1 MALSA
6 AASFS
11 FSASA
16 PFFTL
21 LSVFASASFLPG
33 AWASAPAATFPF
45 PETCYSTA
53 ILLQSAH
60 ILINFS
66 WF

>member
-16 PFFTL
+16 PFLTL

-33 AWASAPAATFPF
+33 AWASAPAAALPF
-45 PETCYSTA
+45 PETSYNTA
-53 ILLQSAH
+53 ILLQSEK
-60 ILINFS
+60 ILFH
-66 WF
+66 